1 MDLGYNSV
9 DRLIQQILLGK
20 AQSPQGALP
29 SRMDFANAGAPPAP
43 PDTSRAGSTIDFANV
58 PPPDIPQALL
68 NPIPTPTPRP
78 DPMTTG
84 GIPTPTPNPQRQMLA
99 QMMPKP
105 PMGGPMMSQR
115 GESAGY
121 TTSGTDRSKGAGMG
135 SSARGRGGLY

>member
-9 DRLIQQILLGK
+9 DRLIQQILQGR

-29 SRMDFANAGAPPAP
+29 SRMDFANAGAPAPP
-43 PDTSRAGSTIDFANV
+43 PDTSRTGSTIDFANA
-58 PPPDIPQALL
+58 PPPIPQALL
-68 NPIPTPTPRP
+68 NPTP
-78 DPMTTG
+78 DPMMTG
-84 GIPTPTPNPQRQMLA
+84 GIPTPTPSPGRQALAA

-105 PMGGPMMSQR
+105 PMGRPMMSQR

-135 SSARGRGGLY
+135 SSAMGRKGV